1 MSQSE
6 FDSDLPNGI
15 GLAPYLRMKQEGM
28 TENESRIVEWLL
40 TPGNLSGAPAIK
52 DVAEALA
59 VSEAMIVKVSK
70 LLGFSGFRNLR
81 SALEDYFSLSEQVL
95 PAELAFDEAPQDV
108 VNKVFNI
115 TLRTIMEGQ
124 SIGKVDESHR
134 AARLFF
140 RATPRDLYGAGGSNA
155 ICADVQ
161 HKFLRIGV
169 RCQTYPDAHIM
180 MMSASLLKEGDVVL
194 VVTHSGRTSDIKSA
208 VELAK
213 KNGAKIICITHSYH
227 SPIAKLAD
235 YIICSP
241 APETPLLGRNASA
254 RILQLTLLD
263 AFFVSVAQLNIE
275 QATINMQ
282 KTGAIVDHFSPG
294 ALK

>member
-6 FDSDLPNGI
+6 FDSALPNGI

-40 TPGNLSGAPAIK
+40 KPGNLSCAPAIK

-81 SALEDYFSLSEQVL
+81 SALEDYFSQSEQVL
-95 PAELAFDEAPQDV
+95 PSELAFDEAPQDV

-124 SIGKVDESHR
+124 SIVNVDEIHTVPPAFSIR
-134 AARLFF
+134 PDSGIC
-140 RATPRDLYGAGGSNA
+140 TVPEGSNA

-169 RCQTYPDAHIM
+169 RCQAYPDAHIM
-180 MMSASLLKEGDVVL
+180 MMSASLLQEGDVVL
-194 VVTHSGRTSDIKSA
+194 VVTHSGRTSDVKAA

-213 KNGAKIICITHSYH
+213 RTGQR
-227 SPIAKLAD
+227 L
-235 YIICSP
+235 
-241 APETPLLGRNASA
+241 
-254 RILQLTLLD
+254 
-263 AFFVSVAQLNIE
+263 FV
-275 QATINMQ
+275 
-282 KTGAIVDHFSPG
+282 
-294 ALK
+294 

>member
-6 FDSDLPNGI
+6 FDSALPNGI

-40 TPGNLSGAPAIK
+40 KPGNLSCAPAIK

-81 SALEDYFSLSEQVL
+81 SALEDYFSQSEQVL
-95 PAELAFDEAPQDV
+95 PSELAFDEAPQDV

-124 SIGKVDESHR
+124 SIVNVDEIHR
-134 AARLFF
+134 AARFF
-140 RATPRDLYGAGGSNA
+140 YQARQRDLYGAGGSNA

-161 HKFLRIGV
+161 HKFYALAYAAA
-169 RCQTYPDAHIM
+169 YPDAHIM
-180 MMSASLLKEGDVVL
+180 MMSASLLQEGDVVL
-194 VVTHSGRTSDIKSA
+194 VVTHSGRTSDVKAA

-213 KNGAKIICITHSYH
+213 RTGQR
-227 SPIAKLAD
+227 L
-235 YIICSP
+235 
-241 APETPLLGRNASA
+241 
-254 RILQLTLLD
+254 
-263 AFFVSVAQLNIE
+263 FV
-275 QATINMQ
+275 
-282 KTGAIVDHFSPG
+282 
-294 ALK
+294 

>member
-1 MSQSE
+1 MSESE
-6 FDSDLPNGI
+6 FDQGRPNGI
-15 GLAPYLRMKQEGM
+15 GIAPYLRMKQEGM

-40 TPGNLSGAPAIK
+40 TPGNLSEAPAIK
-52 DVAEALA
+52 DVAEALM

-81 SALEDYFSLSEQVL
+81 STLINYFSQSEQVL
-95 PAELAFDEAPQDV
+95 PAELSFDEAPQDV

-124 SIGKVDESHR
+124 SIVNVDEIHR
-134 AARLFF
+134 AARFF
-140 RATPRDLYGAGGSNA
+140 FKAKQRDLYGVGGSNA
-155 ICADVQ
+155 ICADIH
-161 HKFLRIGV
+161 HKLLRIGV
-169 RCQTYPDAHIM
+169 RCHAYQDAHIM
-180 MMSASLLKEGDVVL
+180 MMSAALLQEGDVVL
-194 VVTHSGRTSDIKSA
+194 VVSHSGRTGDLKAA

-235 YIICSP
+235 FIICSP

-263 AFFVSVAQLNIE
+263 AFFVSVAQQDSK
-275 QATINMQ
+275 QATLNME
-282 KTGAIVDHFSPG
+282 KTGAIVDFFRRDR
-294 ALK
+294 

>member
-6 FDSDLPNGI
+6 FKKELPNGI

-28 TENESRIVEWLL
+28 TDNESRIVDWLL
-40 TPGNLSGAPAIK
+40 QPGNLSGAPAIK
-52 DVAEALA
+52 DVAETLM
-59 VSEAMIVKVSK
+59 VSEAMIVKVAK

-81 SALEDYFSLSEQVL
+81 AALVDYFSQSEQVL

-124 SIGKVDESHR
+124 SIVNVDEIHR
-134 AARLFF
+134 AARFF
-140 RATPRDLYGAGGSNA
+140 AQANQRDLYGVGGSNA
-155 ICADVQ
+155 ICADIQ

-169 RCQTYPDAHIM
+169 RCQSYQDAHIM

-194 VVTHSGRTSDIKSA
+194 VVSHSGRTSDVKAA

-213 KNGAKIICITHSYH
+213 ERRQNYLYY
-227 SPIAKLAD
+227 P
-235 YIICSP
+235 
-241 APETPLLGRNASA
+241 
-254 RILQLTLLD
+254 
-263 AFFVSVAQLNIE
+263 
-275 QATINMQ
+275 
-282 KTGAIVDHFSPG
+282 
-294 ALK
+294 

>member
-6 FDSDLPNGI
+6 FDSALPNGI

-40 TPGNLSGAPAIK
+40 KPGNLSCAPAIK

-81 SALEDYFSLSEQVL
+81 SALEDYFSQSEQVL
-95 PAELAFDEAPQDV
+95 PSELAF
-108 VNKVFNI
+108 
-115 TLRTIMEGQ
+115 
-124 SIGKVDESHR
+124 VDEIHR
-134 AARLFF
+134 AARFF
-140 RATPRDLYGAGGSNA
+140 YQARQRDLYGAGGSNA

-169 RCQTYPDAHIM
+169 RCQAYPDAHIM
-180 MMSASLLKEGDVVL
+180 MMSASLLQEGDVVL
-194 VVTHSGRTSDIKSA
+194 VVTHSGRTSDVKAA

-227 SPIAKLAD
+227 SQIAKLAD
-235 YIICSP
+235 YIISSP

-275 QATINMQ
+275 QANINMQ
-282 KTGAIVDHFSPG
+282 KTGAIVDFFSPG

>member
-1 MSQSE
+1 
-6 FDSDLPNGI
+6 
-15 GLAPYLRMKQEGM
+15 M
-28 TENESRIVEWLL
+28 TDNESRIVDWLL
-40 TPGNLSGAPAIK
+40 QPGNLSGAPAIK
-52 DVAEALA
+52 DVAETLM
-59 VSEAMIVKVSK
+59 VSEAMIVKVAK

-81 SALEDYFSLSEQVL
+81 AALVDYFSQSEQVL

-124 SIGKVDESHR
+124 SIVNVDEIHR
-134 AARLFF
+134 AARFF
-140 RATPRDLYGAGGSNA
+140 AQANQRDLYGVGGSNA
-155 ICADVQ
+155 ICADIQ

-169 RCQTYPDAHIM
+169 RCQSYQDAHIM

-194 VVTHSGRTSDIKSA
+194 VVSHSGRTSDVKAA

-263 AFFVSVAQLNIE
+263 ALFVSVAQQNIE
-275 QATINMQ
+275 QATLNMQ
-282 KTGAIVDHFSPG
+282 KTGAIVDFFSPG

>member
-6 FDSDLPNGI
+6 FDSALPNGI

-40 TPGNLSGAPAIK
+40 KPGNLSCAPAIK

-81 SALEDYFSLSEQVL
+81 SALEDYFSQSEQVL
-95 PAELAFDEAPQDV
+95 PSELAFDEAPQDV

-124 SIGKVDESHR
+124 SIVNVDEIHR
-134 AARLFF
+134 AARFF
-140 RATPRDLYGAGGSNA
+140 YQARQRDLYGAGGSNA

-169 RCQTYPDAHIM
+169 RCQAYPDAHIM
-180 MMSASLLKEGDVVL
+180 MMSASLLQEGDVVL
-194 VVTHSGRTSDIKSA
+194 G
-208 VELAK
+208 
-213 KNGAKIICITHSYH
+213 G
-227 SPIAKLAD
+227 
-235 YIICSP
+235 
-241 APETPLLGRNASA
+241 
-254 RILQLTLLD
+254 
-263 AFFVSVAQLNIE
+263 
-275 QATINMQ
+275 
-282 KTGAIVDHFSPG
+282 
-294 ALK
+294 